1 MVEQKPQDKIEN
13 NTTTQ
18 ERQMNNINFLH
29 VHKETMKR
37 QVYSNEIPRRL
48 LQYRQCSMGC
58 VTNHHR
64 RREKLSFNSRLW
76 ANSSMD
82 LRRRKFGMVKCQL
95 FKGRTYQP
103 HVWIRNGA
111 YRDGTS
117 NPVSDRSYPSR
128 RQKSLFSP
136 TLFLGVGSQNLYK
149 YD

>member
-1 MVEQKPQDKIEN
+1 MTHMVEQKPQHEIEN

-18 ERQMNNINFLH
+18 ERQMSNINFLH
-29 VHKETMKR
+29 IHKEIMKR
-37 QVYSNEIPRRL
+37 RVYRNEIPRRL

-76 ANSSMD
+76 AYSSMD
-82 LRRRKFGMVKCQL
+82 LRRRKFGLVKFQL

-111 YRDGTS
+111 YLDRTS
-117 NPVSDRSYPSR
+117 NPVSARSQPSR
-128 RQKSLFSP
+128 RQKSLFST
-136 TLFLGVGSQNLYK
+136 TLF
-149 YD
+149 